1 MTENKQYL
9 YILSNSERPELI
21 KIGRTDKHPV
31 LRAEQLSR
39 QTGVLGQYVAEWY
52 IEVPDSVIAEKLAHY
67 QMKEYHY
74 QKEFFKTSVSVAI
87 EKIEATLLP
96 FFKIEAL
103 NTLTELLDED
113 EKEIQEKEIKAAIEK
128 IELDLMRVRFINKK

>member
-87 EKIEATLLP
+87 EKIEGSYFNVMGLP
-96 FFKIEAL
+96 IHKVYANLSLF
-103 NTLTELLDED
+103 
-113 EKEIQEKEIKAAIEK
+113 
-128 IELDLMRVRFINKK
+128 

>member
-1 MTENKQYL
+1 MTDNKQYL
-9 YILSNSERPELI
+9 YILRNSERPELI

-74 QKEFFKTSVSVAI
+74 QKEFFKTNISTAI

-96 FFKIEAL
+96 FFKIEKNEINDEQSLTDAIEAL
-103 NTLTELLDED
+103 NILLELSNNSEEYNDL
-113 EKEIQEKEIKAAIEK
+113 EILLLI
-128 IELDLMRVRFINKK
+128 L